1 MPLET
6 FLRSHGLNYTIQR
19 CGETDR
25 LELGLTNHE
34 KATGRAYIGFRP
46 NTDIKVD
53 DILINPSGDR
63 VFVVDVMTD
72 FFCGK
77 PEQLKA
83 YYQTE
88 AERNI
93 ANRSTA
99 PIFNVQ
105 NAYNSVIGTGN
116 QVTFNYDA
124 SIQELKR
131 QISEFESP
139 DKAEMEKIVALLE
152 MVVNNQ
158 VPPSKGLFS
167 KFSAVM
173 ERHSWLS
180 SSVAATVLGWLLSQ
194 LS

>member
-1 MPLET
+1 MPLEF
-6 FLRSHGLNYTIQR
+6 FLQSHGLNYTVQR
-19 CGETDR
+19 NSESDR
-25 LELGLTNHE
+25 LELGLPNHE

-46 NTDIKVD
+46 STDIKVGD
-53 DILINPSGDR
+53 TLINPSGDTI
-63 VFVVDVMTD
+63 FVVDVMTD

-88 AERNI
+88 AEKN
-93 ANRSTA
+93 AGLRSNA

-105 NAYNSVIGTGN
+105 NAYNSVIGTDN
-116 QVTFNYDA
+116 HVTFNYDA

-131 QISEFESP
+131 QVSESHSS
-139 DKAEMEKIVALLE
+139 DKAEMDKIVALLE
-152 MVVNNQ
+152 MMVNNQ

-180 SSVAATVLGWLLSQ
+180 NSVAATVLGWLLSQ
-194 LS
+194 LP